1 MGPKSNSS
9 SHWRGEA
16 RRGERRHDDSPSPK
30 RSFPREKN
38 RPPEEQE
45 ADSHAKFVS
54 VLDMD
59 PHTSPNLLLAQYATV
74 IGIDLG
80 ARVLEELVFNK
91 RAELGGP
98 IIVWAGN
105 NLPRQVRVISP
116 PASVDWDH
124 TSYRVLDLDPGR
136 FGEIDA
142 DPGADIRLE
151 FLVSRCESQDK
162 VPHER
167 ARINPSSRVPLCQHI
182 TKRIPQGE
190 VTAAPKAIV
199 KE

>member
-1 MGPKSNSS
+1 KL
-9 SHWRGEA
+9 
-16 RRGERRHDDSPSPK
+16 
-30 RSFPREKN
+30 
-38 RPPEEQE
+38 
-45 ADSHAKFVS
+45 VS
-54 VLDMD
+54 VLEME
-59 PHTSPNLLLAQYATV
+59 PNTSPNLLLAQYATL

-98 IIVWAGN
+98 IIICAGN
-105 NLPRQVRVISP
+105 NLPREVRVISP

-136 FGEIDA
+136 FGVIDA

-199 KE
+199 KEVAFNRWTNYTRTENVTEFNAAKKSDVIFRRDSESVSEAK